1 MHKRTGLIIISTLAL
16 LLFGVCVFSLR
27 DLIFGGVAA
36 TYETASENQ
45 YEYADK
51 WITYEVIACLGEY
64 AEYTETEYFIP
75 TKHAYYYMCWMEDG
89 ALMPLSVSSKKDRE
103 YLDAMTD
110 ATYDYIEGKTDS
122 IEMEP
127 KVFTGVVKTQERE
140 ALNYYN
146 GMLEE
151 MNATE
156 KDGFKVKYVLLDCSE
171 SRSHYI
177 FLASA
182 VMCIPILGFVVS
194 FVGFRKD
201 KKKQENEADTYLP
214 R

>member
-1 MHKRTGLIIISTLAL
+1 MQKRTGLIIISAIAL
-16 LLFGVCVFSLR
+16 VFFGGVVFFLRDLLFGG
-27 DLIFGGVAA
+27 IAA
-36 TYETASENQ
+36 TYEKASRDQ
-45 YEYADK
+45 SAYSDK
-51 WITYEVIACLGEY
+51 WISYEVIACLGEY

-89 ALMPLSVSSKKDRE
+89 GLMPLSVSGKKDRE

-110 ATYDYIEGKTDS
+110 ATYDYIEGKTDY

-127 KVFTGVVKTQERE
+127 KTFVGVVKNQERE
-140 ALNYYN
+140 ATNYYN
-146 GMLEE
+146 SMLEE
-151 MNATE
+151 MDATE
-156 KDGFKVKYVLLDCSE
+156 ADGFKVNYVLLDCSE
-171 SRSHYI
+171 SRTYYI

-201 KKKQENEADTYLP
+201 KKKLENEPETYLP
-214 R
+214 K